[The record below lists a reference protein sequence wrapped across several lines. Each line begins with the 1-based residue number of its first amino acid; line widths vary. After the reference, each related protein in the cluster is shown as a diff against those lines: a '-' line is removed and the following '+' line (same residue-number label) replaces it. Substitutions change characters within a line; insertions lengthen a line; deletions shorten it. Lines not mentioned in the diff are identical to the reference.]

1 MNCKNYWKT
10 HNNYYTAR
18 ESNNFNKSEKL
29 YDAKKN
35 VVKMA
40 KKNIKIIFEL
50 INVYEMMIKREEKEI
65 NVMYKKNEE

>member
-10 HNNYYTAR
+10 HNNNYYTAR

-40 KKNIKIIFEL
+40 KKI
-50 INVYEMMIKREEKEI
+50 
-65 NVMYKKNEE
+65 